1 MGNFKRHKNKK
12 ANELKEITLKKLE
25 ELNKELTEKGMWSWV
40 DICRVDFF
48 DYEKED
54 GYGDEQARLFW
65 VDGKYEIRYS
75 ERNRA
80 GNWIENNS
88 LNNVNVDI
96 ENLKKT
102 QVRRIAKALP
112 SRLKELTEAYREEIK
127 MLDNLID
134 GLEQK

>member
-1 MGNFKRHKNKK
+1 M
-12 ANELKEITLKKLE
+12 
-25 ELNKELTEKGMWSWV
+25 
-40 DICRVDFF
+40 
-48 DYEKED
+48 
-54 GYGDEQARLFW
+54 LFRS
-65 VDGKYEIRYS
+65 VSQSRYRYS

-134 GLEQK
+134 GLERK